1 MSQAYF
7 GVGNPKIRLISS
19 VYKKGKPSYESAE
32 DMKRHSFYI
41 EVPRASTVVIEVA
54 NKPTIRLI
62 RNVTFTR
69 LDFVVSIGG
78 IIGLFF
84 GASILSLLEIIYIWL
99 LRKY

>member
-1 MSQAYF
+1 ME
-7 GVGNPKIRLISS
+7 
-19 VYKKGKPSYESAE
+19 KPSQLTE
-32 DMKRHSFYI
+32 DDWREIAFAPGFLSSTI
-41 EVPRASTVVIEVA
+41 EIEIV

-84 GASILSLLEIIYIWL
+84 GASILSLAEIIYIWTI
-99 LRKY
+99 RKF

>member
-1 MSQAYF
+1 MVYPIFSLPFHESSYR
-7 GVGNPKIRLISS
+7 RLKLSDES
-19 VYKKGKPSYESAE
+19 DDDVKWPSYFTTN
-32 DMKRHSFYI
+32 R
-41 EVPRASTVVIEVA
+41 RASTVEIGVA

-84 GASILSLLEIIYIWL
+84 GASLLSLVEIIYIWV